1 MKSLSRVIDRLDM
14 TLTVD
19 RPIKDLNS
27 VDRPI
32 KIDSYTDSAMPFNR
46 PLTEPYN
53 ETVLCISYSLE
64 C

>member
-1 MKSLSRVIDRLDM
+1 MESLSRVTDRLDM

-19 RPIKDLNS
+19 RPVNDLNS

-32 KIDSYTDSAMPFNR
+32 KIDSFTDSAMPFKR
-46 PLTEPYN
+46 PLTEPHN
-53 ETVLCISYSLE
+53 ITVLCISYSLE